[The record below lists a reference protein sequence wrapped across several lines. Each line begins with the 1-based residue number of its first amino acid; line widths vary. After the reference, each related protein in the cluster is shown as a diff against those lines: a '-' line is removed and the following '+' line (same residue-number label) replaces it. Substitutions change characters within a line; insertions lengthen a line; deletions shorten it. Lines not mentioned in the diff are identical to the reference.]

1 MHMLGKID
9 RHLRAQQPP
18 LAATATAADAEE
30 PLRCIEQRTYYA
42 APGRLGALHCRFR
55 DHTCALFEKH
65 GLTNLGYFSPLA
77 DDSVDGTLVYFIAAP
92 SRVERD
98 VRFASFSSDP
108 AWSGPDGA
116 RTQSETDGG
125 LVERVESVFLEAT
138 EYSPPVG
145 PLAREGQ
152 LLELRCYVAAEG
164 KSGAL
169 HARFREGGPT
179 WSKNGLACVAY
190 LQPTEL
196 STSSPDGEVWVL
208 LAHASQAA
216 ASAAYDRLHADPAD
230 IEFKKREAEAHGAV
244 FAPGGVSSG
253 FLTPTDY
260 SPSLPPTGCVL
271 RHLVCFK
278 FQHGTTDTEQDA
290 LVDAFENLQAEIPTI
305 REFEWC
311 GKRLFCAIL
320 YLHDEL
326 TKTGSGQT

>member
-77 DDSVDGTLVYFIAAP
+77 DDSVDGTLAYFIAAP

-169 HARFREGGPT
+169 TDETLADQFKQALVRPEHEVLRVLGAGGALEAR
-179 WSKNGLACVAY
+179 LA
-190 LQPTEL
+190 P
-196 STSSPDGEVWVL
+196 VL
-208 LAHASQAA
+208 LVEGDLSGL
-216 ASAAYDRLHADPAD
+216 RL
-230 IEFKKREAEAHGAV
+230 E
-244 FAPGGVSSG
+244 
-253 FLTPTDY
+253 LL
-260 SPSLPPTGCVL
+260 LPLQRLVL
-271 RHLVCFK
+271 QV
-278 FQHGTTDTEQDA
+278 G
-290 LVDAFENLQAEIPTI
+290 P
-305 REFEWC
+305 
-311 GKRLFCAIL
+311 
-320 YLHDEL
+320 
-326 TKTGSGQT
+326 